1 MQVKFAYAAS
11 RSRGGEASIGDAAR
25 AVAAPRSETA
35 AFVPLGRAVR
45 LTVRSAPIDQ
55 DNENKKQ
62 AASRFIKHA
71 RPARL
76 LRSARWREAAS
87 ATLSIRIERAR
98 PSARRLS
105 GTFSA
110 SVLPATQAALEIG
123 ATILAGGVRARK
135 VASSALDAQRRRAGP
150 QVGSI
155 PAGRRRELDFAQV
168 GEDRPRTLA
177 PAAAPFALD
186 AGWVASGA
194 KQCADSIETL
204 EAHEARSAAH
214 VSAWLDSIALCAE
227 GGSQEGAI
235 TPHDFKDSEHAVL
248 DVVKV

>member
-11 RSRGGEASIGDAAR
+11 SMRGGEASIGVAAR

-35 AFVPLGRAVR
+35 AFLPSGRTVR
-45 LTVRSAPIDQ
+45 LTVRFALFDQ
-55 DNENKKQ
+55 DNKNKKQ
-62 AASRFIKHA
+62 AASRFIEHA

-76 LRSARWREAAS
+76 PRSVHWREAA
-87 ATLSIRIERAR
+87 ATLSIRIGRAR

-105 GTFSA
+105 GKLSKR
-110 SVLPATQAALEIG
+110 VLPGTQAALEIG

>member
-135 VASSALDAQRRRAGP
+135 VASSALDAQRRRAGL
-150 QVGSI
+150 QGGSI
-155 PAGRRRELDFAQV
+155 PACRRPDPDFAQH
-168 GEDRPRTLA
+168 GEARPRTLA
-177 PAAAPFALD
+177 PVAAPFALD
-186 AGWVASGA
+186 AGWLASGA
-194 KQCADSIETL
+194 KQCANSIETL
-204 EAHEARSAAH
+204 ESHKAMPTAGASARLGGVA
-214 VSAWLDSIALCAE
+214 VCAE

-235 TPHDFKDSEHAVL
+235 TLHDFKDSERAVL

>member
-11 RSRGGEASIGDAAR
+11 SMRGGEASIGVAAR

-35 AFVPLGRAVR
+35 ACVPSGRTVRVAVR
-45 LTVRSAPIDQ
+45 FALFDQ
-55 DNENKKQ
+55 ENKNNKQ
-62 AASRFIKHA
+62 PASRFIKHA

-76 LRSARWREAAS
+76 PRNTHWREAA
-87 ATLSIRIERAR
+87 ATTLSIRIGRAR

-105 GTFSA
+105 GKMSKR
-110 SVLPATQAALEIG
+110 VLPGTQAALEIG

-135 VASSALDAQRRRAGP
+135 VASSALDAQRRRAGL

-155 PAGRRRELDFAQV
+155 PAGCRADPDVAQV
-168 GEDRPRTLA
+168 GEVRPRTLA

-204 EAHEARSAAH
+204 EAHKARSRAR
-214 VSAWLDSIALCAE
+214 VSAQRGGIAVCAE

-235 TPHDFKDSEHAVL
+235 TLHDFKDSEPAVL

>member
-1 MQVKFAYAAS
+1 M
-11 RSRGGEASIGDAAR
+11 RGGEASIGVAAR
-25 AVAAPRSETA
+25 AVAAPKSETA
-35 AFVPLGRAVR
+35 VFVPLGRALR
-45 LTVRSAPIDQ
+45 LTVRCAFFDQ

-62 AASRFIKHA
+62 AAARFIEHA
-71 RPARL
+71 QPARL
-76 LRSARWREAAS
+76 PSSVLWREAATT
-87 ATLSIRIERAR
+87 TLSIRIGRAR

-105 GTFSA
+105 GKLSKR
-110 SVLPATQAALEIG
+110 VLPGTQAALEIG

-135 VASSALDAQRRRAGP
+135 VASSALDAQRRRAGL

-155 PAGRRRELDFAQV
+155 PAGRRRELGFAQI

-204 EAHEARSAAH
+204 EAHQARDRAH
-214 VSAWLDSIALCAE
+214 VSACLGNLAVCAE

-235 TPHDFKDSEHAVL
+235 TLHDFKDSEHAVL